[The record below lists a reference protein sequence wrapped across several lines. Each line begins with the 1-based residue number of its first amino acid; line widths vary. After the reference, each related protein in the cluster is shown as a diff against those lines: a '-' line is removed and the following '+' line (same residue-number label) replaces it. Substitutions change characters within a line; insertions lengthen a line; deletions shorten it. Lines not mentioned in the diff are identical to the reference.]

1 MEFVRTSCDSG
12 RAQRGDGSRTQQ
24 LSTTWRQGACILCVH
39 VCTRVRVC
47 AYERV
52 CEGSVTAW
60 QGEAVRAIGPPAENA

>member
-1 MEFVRTSCDSG
+1 M
-12 RAQRGDGSRTQQ
+12 
-24 LSTTWRQGACILCVH
+24 H